1 VTVRGPVRGA
11 VIFDLDG
18 TLIDSL
24 PDLAAAVNR
33 MLAGEGQPPMAA
45 AEVQSHVGNG
55 APVLVA
61 RVLAARGIDTARG
74 AALTTAMIADYTRHS
89 TDLTRPYPGVL
100 AALRTLADAGF
111 RLGLCTNKPAAPTRA
126 ILADLG
132 LADFFGTVIAG
143 DTLPQRKPDAAPLL
157 AARAALGGGASLY
170 VGDSEVDAACA
181 ANAAL
186 PFALFTRGYLHCPS
200 DQVTATVRFDDFAEL
215 PDIAHHILTGRG

>member
-1 VTVRGPVRGA
+1 MPGA

-18 TLIDSL
+18 TLIDSV

-33 MLAGEGQPPMAA
+33 MLAAEGQPPMAA
-45 AEVQSHVGNG
+45 AEVQSYVGNG

-61 RVLAARGIDTARG
+61 RVLAARGIDKARE
-74 AALTTAMIADYTRHS
+74 AALTKAMIADYTQRS

-100 AALRTLADAGF
+100 AALTTLADAGC
-111 RLGLCTNKPAAPTRA
+111 RLGLCTNKPAAPTLA

-132 LADFFGTVIAG
+132 LAGCFDTVIAG
-143 DTLPQRKPDAAPLL
+143 DTLAQRKPDAAPLL
-157 AARAALGGGASLY
+157 AARAALGGGACLY

-186 PFALFTRGYLHCPS
+186 PFALFTRGYLHCRP
-200 DQVTATVRFDDFAEL
+200 DQVTAAARFDDFADL
-215 PDIAHHILTGRG
+215 PGIAFRLLSASGEILPEI